1 MSAKKVGASTT
12 RTAGGVTGTGKK
24 MDAKELPAT
33 ERKSVEAVRHRHYEG
48 HRSAGREPPSQA
60 RRIVDESIRNFSQT
74 EDERFL
80 SGDHS
85 ASDYT
90 RTDPWRVM
98 RITGEFVE
106 GFDALANVPRAV
118 SIFGSART
126 PPDDPYYACALEAA
140 GLLARA
146 GFAVI
151 TGGGPGIMEAA
162 NRGAKEAGGVSIGC
176 NIELPFE
183 QVGNPYVTTA
193 VNFRYFF
200 VRKTMFI
207 KYSEAFLIFP
217 GGFGTLDELFEALT
231 LIQTGKISRFP
242 VVLFGKTFW
251 SGLVEFLKVSAL
263 AEKKINATDLDLFIV
278 TDDAQ
283 EAVDFIVRARKA
295 ASKKATVGGKSGK
308 ARPR

>member
-1 MSAKKVGASTT
+1 MSAKRVGAVVGAVST
-12 RTAGGVTGTGKK
+12 RTAGGTTGTGKAI
-24 MDAKELPAT
+24 DAKQLAAT

-48 HRSAGREPPSQA
+48 HRSAGRDAERQSS
-60 RRIVDESIRNFSQT
+60 VDESIRNFNQT

-80 SGDHS
+80 AGDHS
-85 ASDYT
+85 AVDYT

-106 GFDALANVPRAV
+106 GFDALANVRRAV
-118 SIFGSART
+118 AIFGSART
-126 PPDDPYYACALEAA
+126 APDDPYYACAQEAA
-140 GLLARA
+140 GLLAKA

-162 NRGAKEAGGVSIGC
+162 NRGAKEAGGASIGC

-242 VVLFGKTFW
+242 VVLFGKAFW
-251 SGLVEFLKVSAL
+251 QGLVDFLKASAL

-283 EAVDFIVRARKA
+283 EAIDFIVRARKA
-295 ASKKATVGGKSGK
+295 SSGSAKHKGKG
-308 ARPR
+308 RRR